1 MSKGFIIDYA
11 KHLPYEQDARLY
23 IVKYLCDRELLV

>member
-11 KHLPYEQDARLY
+11 KHLPYKQDARLY
-23 IVKYLCDRELLV
+23 IVKYLCDREF